1 MAEVTVKQLA
11 QVVGTPVEKLL
22 DQLREAGVVKSA
34 ESDVVSDEEKYA
46 LLQHLRNARGQPA
59 AGSAEGSSKKIT
71 LRRKRLSPLKSD
83 SSGRK
88 TVNVE
93 VRGRRAVANPGD
105 APAHNG
111 SSEGEAENAPTGELT
126 HEHAS
131 APLVDDGVN
140 TDSMEAATAE
150 TQAISGEISDSD
162 SAVVVEETV
171 DAPDAPA
178 DASMVDE
185 AIVTDANAAAEG
197 PEPLS

>member
-11 QVVGTPVEKLL
+11 QVVGTPVGKLL

-59 AGSAEGSSKKIT
+59 AASAESSGKKIT

-93 VRGRRAVANPGD
+93 VRGRRAVANPRRR
-105 APAHNG
+105 
-111 SSEGEAENAPTGELT
+111 SSEDTSSE
-126 HEHAS
+126 
-131 APLVDDGVN
+131 
-140 TDSMEAATAE
+140 
-150 TQAISGEISDSD
+150 
-162 SAVVVEETV
+162 
-171 DAPDAPA
+171 
-178 DASMVDE
+178 DASSK
-185 AIVTDANAAAEG
+185 T
-197 PEPLS
+197 LHRKTLHRR